1 MEVIFHTFPVLVT
14 ITYYTALQTMTAKK
28 QKKMISIRI
37 EGFVQTKFKLNS
49 VQFKVS
55 QLFVISI
62 VSRVTVKDENSK
74 RV

>member
-1 MEVIFHTFPVLVT
+1 
-14 ITYYTALQTMTAKK
+14 MTAKK

-62 VSRVTVKDENSK
+62 VSRVTVKAENSK